1 MRQFHKKR
9 PGEAAIVSEADRVI
23 ARQAPL
29 FASLPPDLSDALI
42 GAAHVRGLARGET
55 VFLQDEPA
63 DHVFVVLE
71 GWVKLFRIAPTGA
84 EAVVGVFTR
93 GGGFGEAPAFRGERY
108 PVTAEAVTD
117 CRLLQVQARTLLDRM
132 RSRPE
137 VALAMIA
144 ATFHHLQALVREI
157 EQLKGQNGAQRVAE
171 FLISLCAVSEGSC
184 TVTLP
189 YDKSL
194 IAGRLGMK
202 PESLSRAFARLRDAG
217 VRVRQNK
224 AAILDVARLRDLA
237 EEDRAAAWSRS
248 E

>member
-1 MRQFHKKR
+1 MR
-9 PGEAAIVSEADRVI
+9 A
-23 ARQAPL
+23 
-29 FASLPPDLSDALI
+29 LS
-42 GAAHVRGLARGET
+42 RGET
-55 VFLQDEPA
+55 VFLQGEPA
-63 DHVFVVLE
+63 DCVFVVLE

-93 GGGFGEAPAFRGERY
+93 GGGFGEAPAFRAETY
-108 PVTAEAVTD
+108 PVNAEAVTD
-117 CRLLQVQARTLLDRM
+117 CRLLHMPASSLLERM
-132 RSRPE
+132 RSHPE

-171 FLISLCAVSEGSC
+171 FLISLCATTEGAC

-189 YDKSL
+189 YDKTL

-202 PESLSRAFARLRDAG
+202 PESLSRAFARLRD
-217 VRVRQNK
+217 
-224 AAILDVARLRDLA
+224 LA
-237 EEDRAAAWSRS
+237 EEDRAAAWSRH

>member
-1 MRQFHKKR
+1 MR
-9 PGEAAIVSEADRVI
+9 
-23 ARQAPL
+23 
-29 FASLPPDLSDALI
+29 ALT
-42 GAAHVRGLARGET
+42 RGET
-55 VFLQDEPA
+55 VFLQGEPA
-63 DHVFVVLE
+63 DCVFVVLE

-93 GGGFGEAPAFRGERY
+93 GGGFGEAPAFRAETY
-108 PVTAEAVTD
+108 PVNAEAVTD
-117 CRLLQVQARTLLDRM
+117 CRLLHMPASSLLERM
-132 RSRPE
+132 RSHPE

-171 FLISLCAVSEGSC
+171 FLISLCATAEGAC

-189 YDKSL
+189 YDKTL

-237 EEDRAAAWSRS
+237 EEDRAAAWSRH